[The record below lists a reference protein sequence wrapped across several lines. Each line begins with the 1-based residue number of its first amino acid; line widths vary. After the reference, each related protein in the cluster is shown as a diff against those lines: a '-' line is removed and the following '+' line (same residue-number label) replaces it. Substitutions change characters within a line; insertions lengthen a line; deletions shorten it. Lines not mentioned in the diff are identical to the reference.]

1 MNIRTTLIVLSV
13 AIGLTV
19 LFWFPLWN
27 GGGMVGGDVYTYSL
41 PQKVFFSDRLAAGEF
56 PLWNSTTGH
65 GYPIVGESQTGVFYP
80 FNLLF
85 YSTLSAHAAYNTEHL
100 LHYTLAF
107 VFCVMFARKLGLSTG
122 GALLAALVYVYG
134 WFPVRSSLEWAII
147 TGAWLP
153 LALWSAESFLQ
164 SPRRRYVV
172 LLSVV
177 LGVQLLAGHY
187 HLAFMTD
194 LLLAVYV
201 PARLWWAA
209 RTRHEIRCIGL
220 LRMRTVYLKGDHPSF
235 PTAVQVTGVSALMR
249 EIMVRLAVGAEP
261 RHLPH
266 LAALLVDEI
275 AALNI
280 EPLHLPRARDA
291 RIARLAS
298 TLREDPADPTS
309 LRGWAER
316 LGLSPRTLIRRI
328 KDETGMTFREL
339 RRQTRILAALE
350 YLSLGESVTNVALDV
365 GFDSPSA
372 FIQAFRSVT
381 GKTPGRYMK

>member
-1 MNIRTTLIVLSV
+1 MTKRFPIVLE
-13 AIGLTV
+13 GLA
-19 LFWFPLWN
+19 
-27 GGGMVGGDVYTYSL
+27 
-41 PQKVFFSDRLAAGEF
+41 SDYPAGEV
-56 PLWNSTTGH
+56 
-65 GYPIVGESQTGVFYP
+65 IE
-80 FNLLF
+80 
-85 YSTLSAHAAYNTEHL
+85 AHAHDAHQIV
-100 LHYTLAF
+100 HALAG
-107 VFCVMFARKLGLSTG
+107 VMRV
-122 GALLAALVYVYG
+122 LADDGTWIVPPG
-134 WFPVRSSLEWAII
+134 R
-147 TGAWLP
+147 
-153 LALWSAESFLQ
+153 ALW
-164 SPRRRYVV
+164 
-172 LLSVV
+172 
-177 LGVQLLAGHY
+177 
-187 HLAFMTD
+187 
-194 LLLAVYV
+194 V
-201 PARLWWAA
+201 PA